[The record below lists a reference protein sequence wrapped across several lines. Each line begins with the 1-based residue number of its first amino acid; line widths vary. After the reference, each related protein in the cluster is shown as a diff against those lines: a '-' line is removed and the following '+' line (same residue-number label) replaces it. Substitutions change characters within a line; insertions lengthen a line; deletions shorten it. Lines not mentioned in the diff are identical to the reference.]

1 MIILGIDP
9 GLADVGYGVIDVQG
23 QKLKC
28 LDYGVIKTSSKKE
41 LAERLLE
48 INTELKK
55 VIKKHKPEVMGVEEI
70 YFCKNVSSAIKV
82 GQAKGAIIACCGE
95 KGMRVREFTPLQ
107 IKETVTGYGRGDKR
121 QVQQMVKL
129 LLNLKTLPKPDH
141 AADALGAAI
150 TCSRYEKII

>member
-1 MIILGIDP
+1 M
-9 GLADVGYGVIDVQG
+9 
-23 QKLKC
+23 
-28 LDYGVIKTSSKKE
+28 DYGVIKTSSKKD

-55 VIKKHKPEVMGVEEI
+55 VIKKHKPEVMGVEDI

-82 GQAKGAIIACCGE
+82 GQAKGAIIVCAGE
-95 KGMRVREFTPLQ
+95 QGMRVREFTPLQ
-107 IKETVTGYGRGDKR
+107 IKETVTGYGRGDKG

-150 TCSRYEKII
+150 TCSRYEK